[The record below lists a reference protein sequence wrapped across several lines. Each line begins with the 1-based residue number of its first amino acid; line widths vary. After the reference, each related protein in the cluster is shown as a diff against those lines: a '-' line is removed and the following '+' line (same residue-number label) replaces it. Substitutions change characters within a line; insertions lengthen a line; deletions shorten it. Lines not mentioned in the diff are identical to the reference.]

1 MRCLLVKLAGAV
13 GCLHA
18 QQMLRGGAAAA
29 LISGQPAGLRLAA
42 GCWTGVRRRLAV
54 PSPPSPGSEPGG
66 LRHKARNARDGARVN
81 GIFKFNRLGVMRLF
95 PCDRFRL
102 PLPDGHSFPIDK
114 YSLLRQRLERHAAAG
129 APLEF
134 IEPHAATDDE
144 LLRVHCRDYVG
155 RVMAGMLTRDEI
167 RRIGF
172 PWSPQLV
179 ERSLRS
185 TGAAVDAAAAALEDG
200 VAASLA
206 GGTHHAGTNWGE
218 GYCVF
223 NDVAVAA
230 REMQDRGAVRRVLV
244 LDCDVH
250 QGNGTAE
257 IFAADETVFTMSIHG
272 ARNFPL
278 RKQPGSLDVPLEDG
292 TGDDEYLERL
302 ERAIAESFARA
313 ASDLVLY
320 IAGAD
325 PYEGDRLGRLRLTK
339 QGLLARDRL
348 VLDAAR
354 RAGVPTAIVCGGG
367 YCTDLESIVDIHAA
381 TMLLAAGVDLP
392 A

>member
-1 MRCLLVKLAGAV
+1 
-13 GCLHA
+13 
-18 QQMLRGGAAAA
+18 
-29 LISGQPAGLRLAA
+29 
-42 GCWTGVRRRLAV
+42 
-54 PSPPSPGSEPGG
+54 
-66 LRHKARNARDGARVN
+66 
-81 GIFKFNRLGVMRLF
+81 MRLF

-102 PLPDGHSFPIDK
+102 PLPAGHSFPIDK
-114 YSLLRQRLERHAAAG
+114 YTLLRQRLERHAAAG
-129 APLEF
+129 AALEF

-155 RVMAGMLTRDEI
+155 RVMAGTLSRDEI

-172 PWSPQLV
+172 PWSPHLV

-185 TGAAVDAAAAALEDG
+185 TGAAVDAAAAAVEDG

-206 GGTHHAGTNWGE
+206 GGTHHAGSNWGE

-230 REMQDRGAVRRVLV
+230 REMQARGAVRRVLV

-292 TGDDEYLERL
+292 TGDEEYLERL
-302 ERAIAESFARA
+302 EVAVAESFARA
-313 ASDLVLY
+313 GADLVLY

-339 QGLLARDRL
+339 PGLLARDRL

-354 RAGVPTAIVCGGG
+354 QAGVPTAIVCGGG

-381 TMLLAAGVDLP
+381 TMLEAAGTQ
-392 A
+392 AEA

>member
-1 MRCLLVKLAGAV
+1 
-13 GCLHA
+13 
-18 QQMLRGGAAAA
+18 
-29 LISGQPAGLRLAA
+29 
-42 GCWTGVRRRLAV
+42 
-54 PSPPSPGSEPGG
+54 
-66 LRHKARNARDGARVN
+66 
-81 GIFKFNRLGVMRLF
+81 MRLF

-114 YSLLRQRLERHAAAG
+114 YTLLRQRLQRHALAG

-155 RVMAGMLTRDEI
+155 RVMAGTLSRDEV

-230 REMQDRGAVRRVLV
+230 REMQARGAVRRVLV

-257 IFAADETVFTMSIHG
+257 IFATDDTVFTMSIHG
-272 ARNFPL
+272 GRNFPV
-278 RKQPGSLDVPLEDG
+278 RKYPGSLDVPLEDG
-292 TGDDEYLERL
+292 TGDEEYLARL
-302 ERAIAESFARA
+302 EAAVEESFARA
-313 ASDLVLY
+313 GPALVLY

-339 QGLLARDRL
+339 PGLLARDRL

-354 RAGVPTAIVCGGG
+354 RAGVPIAIVCGGG
-367 YCTDLESIVDIHAA
+367 YCVDLESIVDIHAA
-381 TMLLAAGVDLP
+381 TMLAAAEVRAG
-392 A
+392 AS

>member
-1 MRCLLVKLAGAV
+1 
-13 GCLHA
+13 
-18 QQMLRGGAAAA
+18 
-29 LISGQPAGLRLAA
+29 
-42 GCWTGVRRRLAV
+42 
-54 PSPPSPGSEPGG
+54 
-66 LRHKARNARDGARVN
+66 
-81 GIFKFNRLGVMRLF
+81 MRLF

-102 PLPDGHSFPIDK
+102 PLPAGHRFPIDK
-114 YSLLRQRLERHAAAG
+114 YTLLRRRLERHAAAG

-155 RVMAGMLTRDEI
+155 RVMAGTLSRDEV

-172 PWSPQLV
+172 PWSAELV

-223 NDVAVAA
+223 NDVAVAS
-230 REMQDRGAVRRVLV
+230 REMQARGLVRRVLV

-292 TGDDEYLERL
+292 TGDEEYLERL
-302 ERAIAESFARA
+302 GRAVADSFARA
-313 ASDLVLY
+313 GADLTFY

-339 QGLLARDRL
+339 RGLLARDRL

-354 RAGVPTAIVCGGG
+354 QAGVPTAIVCGGG

-381 TMLLAAGVDLP
+381 TMLEAARR
-392 A
+392 ATRS

>member
-1 MRCLLVKLAGAV
+1 
-13 GCLHA
+13 
-18 QQMLRGGAAAA
+18 
-29 LISGQPAGLRLAA
+29 
-42 GCWTGVRRRLAV
+42 
-54 PSPPSPGSEPGG
+54 
-66 LRHKARNARDGARVN
+66 
-81 GIFKFNRLGVMRLF
+81 MRLF
-95 PCDRFRL
+95 PCDRYRL
-102 PLPDGHSFPIDK
+102 PLPDGHRFPIDK
-114 YSLLRQRLERHAAAG
+114 YTLLRRRLEEHALTG

-144 LLRVHCRDYVG
+144 LLRVHARDYLG
-155 RVMAGMLTRDEI
+155 RVMAGTLSRDEV

-172 PWSPQLV
+172 PWSRELV

-223 NDVAVAA
+223 NDTAVAA
-230 REMQDRGAVRRVLV
+230 REMQARGIVKRVLI

-257 IFAADETVFTMSIHG
+257 IFADDSSVFTMSIHG

-278 RKQPGSLDVPLEDG
+278 RKYPSSLDVGLEDG
-292 TGDDEYLERL
+292 TGDDEYL
-302 ERAIAESFARA
+302 RALQAALNESFAGA
-313 ASDLVLY
+313 QADLVLY

-325 PYEGDRLGRLRLTK
+325 PFEGDRLGRLGLTK
-339 QGLLARDRL
+339 AGLLERDRM
-348 VLDAAR
+348 VLAA
-354 RAGVPTAIVCGGG
+354 ATAAATPVAIVCGGG
-367 YCTDLESIVDIHAA
+367 YCQDLEAIVDIHAA
-381 TMLLAAGVDLP
+381 TMLLAASR
-392 A
+392 